1 MSYSVI
7 LFWYWINSVMKF
19 ATGKDTLEKAISRID
34 AIVPGRD
41 TQTLLSNLLIASSDE
56 EVRITA
62 SDMESTVQIKIDAR
76 DVVPGELIVPAK
88 KLSEISKQLRA
99 DQVHLSATENT
110 EAESS
115 EDGNYIIHLHGDSSR
130 SARFRL
136 SGSHR
141 SHFPDI
147 GSVPTESLVSIPAPM
162 LAEMIRKTIYAIS
175 QEDNRYIYNG
185 LCFLAR
191 ENKLTLVGTDGRRLA
206 AITRT
211 LPGPLNFSNDES
223 ADVVVHAKAIRE
235 LQRIIDSSPDI
246 SLGTRQRDIFF
257 EVGDATL
264 SSRLLEGK
272 FPDFNKVV
280 PSETGLEF
288 ELDRSVLLDAIS
300 QVKVMTEQPSFQVK
314 MSVEAGNLILEAN
327 TPDVGTAD
335 IQIPIGLQ
343 SDPLTIAFNANYL
356 IEILRNLDCHTVK
369 VGLNDANKPILIRD
383 IDDPDFLAL
392 VMPMR
397 L

>member
-1 MSYSVI
+1 
-7 LFWYWINSVMKF
+7 
-19 ATGKDTLEKAISRID
+19 
-34 AIVPGRD
+34 
-41 TQTLLSNLLIASSDE
+41 
-56 EVRITA
+56 
-62 SDMESTVQIKIDAR
+62 
-76 DVVPGELIVPAK
+76 
-88 KLSEISKQLRA
+88 
-99 DQVHLSATENT
+99 
-110 EAESS
+110 
-115 EDGNYIIHLHGDSSR
+115 
-130 SARFRL
+130 
-136 SGSHR
+136 
-141 SHFPDI
+141 
-147 GSVPTESLVSIPAPM
+147 M

-327 TPDVGTAD
+327 TPAVGTAD